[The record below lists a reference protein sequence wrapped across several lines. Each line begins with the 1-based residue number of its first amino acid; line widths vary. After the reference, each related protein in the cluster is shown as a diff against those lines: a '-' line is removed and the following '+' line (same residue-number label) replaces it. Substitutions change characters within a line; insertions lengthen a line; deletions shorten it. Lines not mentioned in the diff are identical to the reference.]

1 MFNIFKVSSEL
12 DKIRLDNLLVHLEV
26 VDTRNKASA
35 LIMAGYVFIN
45 DKEIS
50 KSGFITRAGS
60 VLKIKKRKTWV
71 SRGGI
76 KLEQALKDFDL
87 KVDNLDCLDI
97 GCSTGGF
104 SQVLLARGA
113 KSVLGIDVGYGQLDY
128 KLRNNKRFRLFERTN
143 ARFLKLN
150 EKENFDIITADLS
163 FISLKKVIPQN
174 LIYLKKN
181 GILLVLIKPQ
191 FEADKQLVGKGG
203 IIKNSEIQKRICD
216 NIVAFFE
223 YNQNLEYL
231 SLIESCILGQKG
243 NKEFFAIFRK

>member
-1 MFNIFKVSSEL
+1 MFDVFKVSSEL
-12 DKIRLDNLLVHLEV
+12 DKTRLDNLLVRMKV

-45 DKEIS
+45 EKKIS
-50 KSGFITRAGS
+50 KSGYIIRAGS
-60 VLKIKKRKTWV
+60 ILKIKKRKTWV

-76 KLEQALKDFDL
+76 KLEQALWDFEL
-87 KVDNLDCLDI
+87 EVVNLDCLDI

-104 SQVLLARGA
+104 SQVLLAKGA
-113 KSVLGIDVGYGQLDY
+113 KSVLGIDVGYGQVDY
-128 KLRNNKRFRLFERTN
+128 KLRNNKRFRILERTN
-143 ARFLKLN
+143 ARFVKLN
-150 EKENFDIITADLS
+150 DTENFDIIVADLS

-203 IIKNSEIQKRICD
+203 IIKDPGIQKRICD

-223 YNQNLEYL
+223 NNQNLEYL